1 MEFGEHERPLGH
13 GGDLAD
19 SLLAVL
25 TLMLSGVF
33 GLLDDVE
40 SHVEGVDLAPLDIGR
55 DGSSVTAMS
64 WSG

>member
-19 SLLAVL
+19 SLLVVL

-40 SHVEGVDLAPLDIGR
+40 SHVEGVDLRQTNVDCP
-55 DGSSVTAMS
+55 
-64 WSG
+64 

>member
-40 SHVEGVDLAPLDIGR
+40 SHVEGVDLRQTNVDCP
-55 DGSSVTAMS
+55 
-64 WSG
+64 